1 MKITK
6 CFEIPITGLGRIG
19 GRSIQE
25 LRPCSFEFLIRGFL
39 DSNPGKVRGG
49 RDLRLE
55 DGYLLFLIRGFW
67 IVYYSPK
74 KICSRKAIDTNEG
87 NKLHDS

>member
-1 MKITK
+1 MPTILQESFWTEAA
-6 CFEIPITGLGRIG
+6 FLITGLGSTPRIG

-39 DSNPGKVRGG
+39 DSNPGKGRGG

-55 DGYLLFLIRGFW
+55 DGYLLLYGLNLIEPLA
-67 IVYYSPK
+67 YLLYKP
-74 KICSRKAIDTNEG
+74 N
-87 NKLHDS
+87 